1 MRKTKTIFFSFFW
14 FPNKASLSFGRTSAG
29 IVWCFWGI
37 VHTIETTTTTPTTTT
52 TTTMEYLIIAELT
65 LNYIN
70 QKNIW
75 NQFFIKSFIPQ
86 QKNISTKSHIRQQK
100 TFALDLWTQRDRVGC
115 GIGKILQYP
124 YVKNMFKSRIKEV
137 HQQNQKINNFR
148 ILIVDALKLTIG

>member
-52 TTTMEYLIIAELT
+52 TTMEYLIIAALT

-70 QKNIW
+70 QKKIMESNLYEKL
-75 NQFFIKSFIPQ
+75 QSHRRKTSA
-86 QKNISTKSHIRQQK
+86 QKAI
-100 TFALDLWTQRDRVGC
+100 
-115 GIGKILQYP
+115 
-124 YVKNMFKSRIKEV
+124 
-137 HQQNQKINNFR
+137 
-148 ILIVDALKLTIG
+148 